1 MTAIKAGTFEPKWD
15 CNTIAAML
23 RQEDKEQGRGG
34 GGGGPRG
41 SGFNN
46 NGDGI
51 GVYVKKTGRCRWWQW
66 QGQSG
71 TSKDGGGCGV
81 SKVGDGARGDDI
93 FVFLLFLASEI
104 KGKKLSIN

>member
-1 MTAIKAGTFEPKWD
+1 MVVVVVQEEVDST
-15 CNTIAAML
+15 TIVMGL
-23 RQEDKEQGRGG
+23 VFMSRKQGG
-34 GGGGPRG
+34 
-41 SGFNN
+41 
-46 NGDGI
+46 
-51 GVYVKKTGRCRWWQW
+51 RWWQW